1 MAHTNGVPCFW
12 GPESSLKSKK
22 LDSCIISCMCFVFL
36 KGEWMQVDFVI
47 FLFNDF
53 YRKKAGILFDRNR
66 CFHAF
71 NLFFSG
77 QKLTL
82 RLKKELLSR
91 VRSSLDGLPVEVQ
104 RICFLQVGFFE
115 KLHHLF
121 EGVAEVDY
129 NFTRLQHIS
138 KIRPIQKAGIQPP
151 AQTLNVWSV
160 HLQVDSL
167 GG

>member
-1 MAHTNGVPCFW
+1 MAHKNGVPCFW

-71 NLFFSG
+71 NLFFFG
-77 QKLTL
+77 IKVDPEIEKNTALP
-82 RLKKELLSR
+82 
-91 VRSSLDGLPVEVQ
+91 SS
-104 RICFLQVGFFE
+104 
-115 KLHHLF
+115 
-121 EGVAEVDY
+121 
-129 NFTRLQHIS
+129 
-138 KIRPIQKAGIQPP
+138 
-151 AQTLNVWSV
+151 
-160 HLQVDSL
+160 
-167 GG
+167 